1 MKGEKM
7 KNENKLT
14 GLLKELDYV
23 RDQVQCLGDQV
34 EEMHSMNDKVEKLT
48 RDFWEYAE
56 STNIFLKKNF
66 KNKCCQKK

>member
-1 MKGEKM
+1 M

-66 KNKCCQKK
+66 KNKCCNKN